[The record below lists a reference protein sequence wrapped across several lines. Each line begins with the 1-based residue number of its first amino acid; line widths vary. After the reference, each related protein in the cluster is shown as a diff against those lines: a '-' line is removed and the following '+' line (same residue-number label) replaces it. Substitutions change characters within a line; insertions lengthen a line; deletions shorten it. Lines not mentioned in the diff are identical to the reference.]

1 MTENSFRIISSEF
14 VVSSASGKD
23 TGLENFPHIV
33 FTGRSN
39 VGKSS
44 VINSILGRKNLA
56 RIGNTPGKTR
66 LINFFLINS
75 SFYFTDLPGYGY
87 AAVSLAEKEK
97 WAKMIKE
104 YLYGEKNIK
113 MAVSILDIRHDPG
126 EHDLSLT
133 ELFESL
139 NIPHIILLN
148 KKDKISNNV
157 LTKRMKAFN
166 NILQARSS
174 ASAVIAYSA
183 KDHFNREKVLE
194 YIKTASEGST

>member
-1 MTENSFRIISSEF
+1 MENIFKITSSEF

-33 FTGRSN
+33 FTGKSN

-66 LINFFLINS
+66 LINFFLVNS

-87 AAVSLAEKEK
+87 AAVSLPEKEK

-104 YLYGEKNIK
+104 YLFSEKNIK
-113 MAVSILDIRHDPG
+113 LAVSILDVRHDPG
-126 EHDLSLT
+126 EHDLLLT

-157 LTKRMKAFN
+157 FFNRMKAFRD
-166 NILQARSS
+166 ILQARSS
-174 ASAVIAYSA
+174 ASAVIPYSA
-183 KDHFNREKVLE
+183 KYHFNRDKVLE
-194 YIKTASEGST
+194 HIKTASEKIV